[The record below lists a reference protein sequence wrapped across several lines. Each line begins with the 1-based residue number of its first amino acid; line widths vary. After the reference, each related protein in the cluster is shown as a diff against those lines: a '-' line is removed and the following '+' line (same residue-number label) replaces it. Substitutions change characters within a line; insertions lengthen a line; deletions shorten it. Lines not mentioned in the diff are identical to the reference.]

1 MRIAIF
7 SDVHGNAIALDAVL
21 QDIEATGGV
30 DEHWVIGDVA
40 DMGSDPV
47 RCISRLRAVPALSIV
62 HGNGDRAVVWSDAD
76 ALVARLPAPSPD
88 EVRRKLMSLEEA
100 AWARGAIT
108 AAGQFDW
115 LASLPLEVRT
125 TLPDGTRVLL
135 VHASPG
141 TDEGTGF
148 RAEQSDDEA
157 RTRLGSLD
165 ADLLLVGHTHAPL
178 DRTVDGIR
186 IVNTGSVSNPVTD
199 DQRAMWTLLEADAA
213 GYTLQRRFVA
223 YDRERYLRQVAD
235 MRHPAE
241 AVIRAFF
248 EQAAGA

>member
-21 QDIEATGGV
+21 ADIAAGGGV
-30 DEHWVIGDVA
+30 DEHWVIGDVS
-40 DMGSDPV
+40 DMGTDPV
-47 RCISRLRAVPALSIV
+47 GVIERLRVLPGLRIV
-62 HGNGDRAVVWSDAD
+62 HGNGDRAVVESDAD
-76 ALVARLPAPSPD
+76 ALAARLPEAAQD
-88 EVRRKLMSLEEA
+88 TIRRELMNVEEA

-115 LASLPLEVRT
+115 LASLPLEVMT

-148 RAEQSDDEA
+148 RAEQSNDEA
-157 RTRLGSLD
+157 RTLLGSLD

-178 DRTVDGIR
+178 DRRVDGVR

-199 DQRAMWTLLEADAA
+199 DQRAMWMLLEADAD
-213 GYTLQRRFVA
+213 GYRLERRFVA

-248 EQAAGA
+248 EQASGT